1 MFLGAAPGPM
11 AKKQNKCQLTKK
23 GVLSWIPYEMH
34 STLKLMVEYL
44 TLIQP
49 LLEQHGLCQ
58 LFKAKRAL
66 AEAA

>member
-1 MFLGAAPGPM
+1 M
-11 AKKQNKCQLTKK
+11 
-23 GVLSWIPYEMH
+23 IEI
-34 STLKLMVEYL
+34 L
-44 TLIQP
+44 TLTQP